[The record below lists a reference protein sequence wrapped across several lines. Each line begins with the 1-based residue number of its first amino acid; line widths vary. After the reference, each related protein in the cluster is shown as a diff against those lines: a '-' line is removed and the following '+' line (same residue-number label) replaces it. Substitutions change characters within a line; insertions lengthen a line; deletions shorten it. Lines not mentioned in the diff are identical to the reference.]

1 MSTIIEIFNTEE
13 HNNLITFIN
22 NSTEIFNFI
31 HYVFLNP
38 DEKNINNL
46 NQLYKIFNR
55 YDTKAIDNIKNT
67 DNKTI
72 LEIYKEFIC
81 DHKDHL
87 LKLHIDNFIASR
99 SFTNNLLHLFKQNN
113 NMNTPKI
120 PSILEIVNRLEY
132 LEKTVEE
139 LKIRVSN
146 KDFLS
151 KGTST

>member
-46 NQLYKIFNR
+46 NQLYKIFNK
-55 YDTKAIDNIKNT
+55 YDTKAIDKIKNT

-72 LEIYKEFIC
+72 LEVYKEFNC
-81 DHKDHL
+81 DDKDHL

-99 SFTNNLLHLFKQNN
+99 SFTNNLFHLFQKNN
-113 NMNTPKI
+113 NINTTKI

-151 KGTST
+151 NGTST